1 MINKARWQ
9 YCHFFNFFSKYTESE
24 EDILNQVKLK
34 PHNQETYDNLLEM
47 LKTENRVACV
57 QPTGTGKSYIALEFI
72 EDHTDKQVLLLA
84 PTDIILNQFKET
96 VEEIFHKDANEAI
109 MKNTTTAKYLDLSL
123 KGFQYIFDVKWDV
136 IIMDEFHRTGA
147 SVWNQFIDK
156 LISMNPDA
164 KLIGLSAT
172 PIRFLDDYR
181 NMGEEI
187 FHGNYACHYNVNDAW
202 KRGILPIPK
211 YVLTDYR
218 ITEGME
224 DYIRNRYPYA
234 TTKERIDWIVKQYLE
249 NGGNIHQI
257 LKEHLPSKN
266 GKYIVFCSDSA
277 HIRKMRPIVKGWLE
291 PFNPKIHIYTT
302 LSMDDE
308 PDAELLAFKNDTSE
322 SIRLLFCVERLNEG
336 LHLSDLDGEFML
348 RPTTSPIIYLQ
359 QMGRV
364 LNSGSTEQ
372 PVIFDLVNN
381 FSEYRRTVLRYR
393 DMPEE
398 EIKNL
403 SPKERAEYNSYKEGK
418 YDEFLEFDFVQK
430 VGKICDLFDEIE
442 IDLHESNWCE
452 MYSLLKQYHEEFGRW
467 PSVIEIYHNKKI
479 GYWLQTQ
486 KRCFMKKKLSV
497 ERQNELESI
506 GIDLSIMDYDVS
518 WNEMFELVKQYH
530 EDMGH
535 WPKSKT
541 FYCGKNIGH
550 WVVIQK
556 IYYRQQKLSIIR
568 EEKLKSIGFDF
579 RTYSQIQWDI
589 NYGLL
594 REYVEIF
601 GKLPKKDTS
610 YKNKNISSWIDHQ
623 RRSYK
628 NGVLTEE
635 QIKSLE
641 ELGVIFY
648 KDKYYKSWV
657 NMFELVK
664 QYLFEFN
671 CLPTGKTV
679 YYKNRNLGNW
689 LYRQTIKYKNN
700 KLSLE
705 QIKQLNE
712 IGFIVDKASFDDKW
726 NEMFELVKQYH
737 EETGEWP
744 KQKEVYKE
752 KRIGRWLRE
761 QKMKYKQ
768 GSLSLNHIQNLQSIG
783 YLVYEKYYDKRWK
796 QKYKLVRQYYNEIG
810 QWPKKNVVYQNER
823 IGAWLLNQKC
833 AYRKGKLLKSRQIKL
848 ESIGVVFDD
857 NKKDQKN

>member
-1 MINKARWQ
+1 MQNTYKYLGGSIAT
-9 YCHFFNFFSKYTESE
+9 FFKFFSKQTESE

-47 LKTENRVACV
+47 LKRENRVACV

-218 ITEGME
+218 ITEGTE

-257 LKEHLPSKN
+257 LKEHLPNKN

-277 HIRKMRPIVKGWLE
+277 HIKKMRPVVKGWLE
-291 PFNPKIHIYTT
+291 PFNPKIHMYTT

-308 PDAELLAFKNDTSE
+308 PDAGLLAFKNDNSE

-336 LHLSDLDGEFML
+336 LHLSNLDGIFML

-364 LNSGSTEQ
+364 LNAGSTKQ
-372 PVIFDLVNN
+372 VVIFDLVNN
-381 FSEYRRTVLRYR
+381 FSEYKRTVLRYR
-393 DMPEE
+393 DMTDE
-398 EIKNL
+398 EIENL

-418 YDEFLEFDFVQK
+418 YDEFLKFDFVQNSNN
-430 VGKICDLFDEIE
+430 ICDLFDKL
-442 IDLHESNWCE
+442 DRQLNE
-452 MYSLLKQYHEEFGRW
+452 MYKLEKEKEKKKIRETKYLQMINMTLDYYRLHKKWPSRSSMYGSNLIGKWYFKQKYLYHHDLLEKWKISLLKENHISLEYVLPDIEESWYFHYDLLDEFVEVYQRL
-467 PSVIEIYHNKKI
+467 PKLREEYKNVNL
-479 GYWLQTQ
+479 GYWLKSQ
-486 KRCFMKKKLSV
+486 KRSYKRGILSDEKIKL
-497 ERQNELESI
+497 LESLGVNFHSGLNEQWDEFFNTFSEYFKTFNVI
-506 GIDLSIMDYDVS
+506 PTVTTKYKDIDMGSWFRRQLIKYGGGKLDDSQANMFKEMGIDLDLLYKKYIEKKEKTSRNNHKRNND
-518 WNEMFELVKQYH
+518 WNYRFELLNKFIVLNH
-530 EDMGH
+530 RE
-535 WPKSKT
+535 PVSNET
-541 FYCGKNIGH
+541 FENVNLGAWLY
-550 WVVIQK
+550 
-556 IYYRQQKLSIIR
+556 
-568 EEKLKSIGFDF
+568 
-579 RTYSQIQWDI
+579 
-589 NYGLL
+589 
-594 REYVEIF
+594 
-601 GKLPKKDTS
+601 
-610 YKNKNISSWIDHQ
+610 HQ
-623 RRSYK
+623 RR
-628 NGVLTEE
+628 L
-635 QIKSLE
+635 
-641 ELGVIFY
+641 
-648 KDKYYKSWV
+648 
-657 NMFELVK
+657 
-664 QYLFEFN
+664 
-671 CLPTGKTV
+671 
-679 YYKNRNLGNW
+679 
-689 LYRQTIKYKNN
+689 YKNN
-700 KLSLE
+700 SLR
-705 QIKQLNE
+705 K
-712 IGFIVDKASFDDKW
+712 D
-726 NEMFELVKQYH
+726 
-737 EETGEWP
+737 
-744 KQKEVYKE
+744 
-752 KRIGRWLRE
+752 
-761 QKMKYKQ
+761 
-768 GSLSLNHIQNLQSIG
+768 
-783 YLVYEKYYDKRWK
+783 
-796 QKYKLVRQYYNEIG
+796 RQD
-810 QWPKKNVVYQNER
+810 
-823 IGAWLLNQKC
+823 
-833 AYRKGKLLKSRQIKL
+833 KL

-857 NKKDQKN
+857 NKKE